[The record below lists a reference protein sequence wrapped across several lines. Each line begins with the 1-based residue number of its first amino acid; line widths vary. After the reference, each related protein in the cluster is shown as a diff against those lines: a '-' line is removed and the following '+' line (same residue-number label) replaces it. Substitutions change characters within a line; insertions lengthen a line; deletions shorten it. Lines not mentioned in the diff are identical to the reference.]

1 MKNLRKKLSLAKS
14 HLLSFR
20 FLNFLLYGIML
31 FFLFWFSSWGEEW
44 KIKEGEVVSRDII
57 APRSVEIID
66 IPSTAEAQKRL
77 LSAIPPVYRVDPQT
91 LDKIEQEL
99 EEFFKSLEEAR
110 PTYSLLSTDFKDTFS
125 KKWRITPGVLEW
137 LIASPQE

>member
-1 MKNLRKKLSLAKS
+1 M
-14 HLLSFR
+14 
-20 FLNFLLYGIML
+20 
-31 FFLFWFSSWGEEW
+31 
-44 KIKEGEVVSRDII
+44 VSRDII

-99 EEFFKSLEEAR
+99 EEFLNLWKKLVL
-110 PTYSLLSTDFKDTFS
+110 PTLFIYRF
-125 KKWRITPGVLEW
+125 
-137 LIASPQE
+137 